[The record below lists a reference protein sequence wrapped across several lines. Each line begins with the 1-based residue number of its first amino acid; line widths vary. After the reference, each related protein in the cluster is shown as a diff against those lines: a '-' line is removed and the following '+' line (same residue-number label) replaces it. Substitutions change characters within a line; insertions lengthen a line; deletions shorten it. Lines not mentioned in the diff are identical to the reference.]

1 MIRADR
7 MKNINFEIIEMAHS
21 FEFAAY
27 KAIAKTKGPFFFF
40 RGNQWKP
47 LLLEFFV
54 RKIQPTE
61 PVIANTE
68 MLKKQNKKR
77 GPQVELVFSHG
88 FTFDLFI
95 VLDQTNDYVSSSVSS
110 PSLINVPIVLMAE
123 VIRLAE
129 RTRSQIVP
137 YNKILNSRA
146 RTITLHRTEITYVH

>member
-1 MIRADR
+1 M
-7 MKNINFEIIEMAHS
+7 
-21 FEFAAY
+21 
-27 KAIAKTKGPFFFF
+27 
-40 RGNQWKP
+40 
-47 LLLEFFV
+47 

>member
-1 MIRADR
+1 MPTEWKTLISKLSRW
-7 MKNINFEIIEMAHS
+7 HS
-21 FEFAAY
+21 LEFAAY
-27 KAIAKTKGPFFFF
+27 NAIAKTKGNGFFWSQSMEAATLGVLCEKDPTNWASDCQY
-40 RGNQWKP
+40 GNV
-47 LLLEFFV
+47 E
-54 RKIQPTE
+54 E
-61 PVIANTE
+61 
-68 MLKKQNKKR
+68 KK

-137 YNKILNSRA
+137 YNKILNSRSFDYCIA
-146 RTITLHRTEITYVH
+146 QQ